1 MSTFEPTL
9 FTLAE
14 NISLNDEQL
23 AAQLAY
29 HEVATLRIFDNR
41 LFCNIHE
48 FATNHLLVW
57 CSEVLTAYQLGC
69 FDDGDESHNHAKRML
84 LYRFKQ
90 FFVHSRHTLYQDV
103 VPFSIDWN
111 EYITLNNVQTK
122 SQTDSGKSFFV
133 HDIDAFLANIPIYR
147 SQWGVDGFHDD
158 ILKAMAMKKSIR
170 GDDNVRMGEDT
181 KIAAGVEDIP
191 DTIGHILAE
200 PLNLQGGTRKYYG
213 CKTKA
218 AAHKTQRQHKMAQNA
233 RRVEGSKKVL
243 AKGYNIMPKDRA
255 LQISAGV
262 FVPTIFIDTIN
273 AHNQFKQDFP
283 PAERQHGF
291 MVSCKGQVLYWN
303 TLTQDFGPEL
313 VELP

>member
-14 NISLNDEQL
+14 DISLNEEQQ
-23 AAQLAY
+23 AAQVAF
-29 HEVATLRIFDNR
+29 HEVATLNFFDNR

-48 FATNHLLVW
+48 FATNHLLAW

-90 FFVHSRHTLYQDV
+90 FFAHSRQATYQDV

-111 EYITLNNVQTK
+111 EYVALNNTPVKAQN
-122 SQTDSGKSFFV
+122 QSGKSYF
-133 HDIDAFLANIPIYR
+133 IDNIDGFLANIPIFKAK
-147 SQWGVDGFHDD
+147 WGVDGMHDD
-158 ILKAMAMKKSIR
+158 ILKAMTMKKSIR
-170 GDDNVRMGEDT
+170 GNDNVKMDEGDDNVKMGEDT

-213 CKTKA
+213 RKTKA

-255 LQISAGV
+255 LQVSAGV
-262 FVPTIFIDTIN
+262 FVPTLFIDTIN
-273 AHNQFKQDFP
+273 THN
-283 PAERQHGF
+283 
-291 MVSCKGQVLYWN
+291 
-303 TLTQDFGPEL
+303 
-313 VELP
+313 